1 MVRQAQETSISKYC
15 VVLVAASS
23 QAEAERIAQALVQQ
37 NLAACVS
44 ITPITSIYTWQG
56 QVHQDPEWQL
66 LIKTQQDCY
75 PALEQLVQ
83 RLHSYEVPELIALPI
98 VAGATNYLQW
108 LGEQV
113 ETKDVETKDV
123 EAQD

>member
-1 MVRQAQETSISKYC
+1 MNIQAQETSISSAW
-15 VVLVAASS
+15 VVLVTASS

-37 NLAACVS
+37 KLAACVS

-56 QVHQDPEWQL
+56 QIHQEPEWQL
-66 LIKTQQDCY
+66 LIKTQQDRY

-83 RLHSYEVPELIALPI
+83 SLHSYEVPELIALPI

-113 ETKDVETKDV
+113 AAKDVEVKD
-123 EAQD
+123 